1 MEMASLQDL
10 FVHQLQ
16 DLYNAEN
23 QIIKALPKMIKKA
36 SAQELKDAFTE
47 HLEVTRQQ
55 VDRLGQV
62 FESVGEKVKGKT
74 CKAMKGIIEEAS
86 DTMKEDAEPEV
97 LDAALIAECQRVEH
111 YEIAGYGTV
120 RAYAELLGNKRAAQ
134 LLQQTLDEEDEADKK
149 LTSLAETLINVQAQ
163 DPA

>member
-1 MEMASLQDL
+1 MEMESLQDL
-10 FVHQLQ
+10 FVDQLK

-36 SAQELKDAFTE
+36 SAPELKDAFAR
-47 HLEVTRQQ
+47 HLEVTKGQ
-55 VDRLGQV
+55 VDRLEQV
-62 FESVGEKVKGKT
+62 FEAFGEKAKGKT

-120 RAYAELLGNKRAAQ
+120 RAYAELLGNKQAAK
-134 LLQQTLDEEDEADKK
+134 LLQQTLDEEGEADKK
-149 LTSLAETLINVQAQ
+149 LTSLAETLINVEAQA
-163 DPA
+163 